1 MQLIDVR
8 EIPFTLTFGDLAIGE
23 AFQDEQ
29 GRVCIKTELSAA
41 MRYNECD
48 GVWYLDYSHDVDE
61 FIIPLEVTYT
71 IEREG
76 GRK

>member
-1 MQLIDVR
+1 MTVIDKR
-8 EIPFTLTFGDLAIGE
+8 ATPLTITFGDLAIGE

-29 GRVCIKTELSAA
+29 GRVCIKTDLSAA

-48 GVWYLDYSHDVDE
+48 GVWYSDYSHDVDE

-76 GRK
+76 SRK